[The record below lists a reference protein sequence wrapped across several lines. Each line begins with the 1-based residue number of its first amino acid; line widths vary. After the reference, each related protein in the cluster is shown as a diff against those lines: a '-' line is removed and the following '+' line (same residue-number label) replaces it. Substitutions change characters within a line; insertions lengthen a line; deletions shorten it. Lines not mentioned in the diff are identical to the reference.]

1 MFISTQ
7 GPLVNT
13 LEDFWQM
20 ICENQC
26 PAIVMLTQMDGLKVL
41 AYTQQFLQPAFGWAD
56 EQINSVG

>member
-41 AYTQQFLQPAFGWAD
+41 AYTQQSLQHSFD
-56 EQINSVG
+56 